1 MNWDVLFGKVT
12 KKNPRKS
19 YCGIKISNWNV
30 SEGKHGPWDR
40 QRGVTAACVHSGNI
54 PYSKVAME
62 VGREMIFFLNLWV
75 KIKVDGERTAVF
87 YEVYEQN
94 LYEMKSFSRQQILKL
109 VEESLKAILILIE
122 KLS

>member
-1 MNWDVLFGKVT
+1 
-12 KKNPRKS
+12 
-19 YCGIKISNWNV
+19 
-30 SEGKHGPWDR
+30 
-40 QRGVTAACVHSGNI
+40 
-54 PYSKVAME
+54 ME